1 MAELQNSP
9 VEFAIPEDIENW
21 VKLWEGHLKKPE
33 QFRAASGIQPKH
45 WVEAENV
52 LNSSTSLKIFLQ
64 LTQGTVSLAD
74 LNESDSAWPGAF
86 ASVRRHQEAICH
98 VDAALK
104 KRRASAI
111 QETRIP
117 RPRLAKTSIPGRYS
131 ETGLEATDLFGPGPS
146 GGMQAP
152 RPATSLEL
160 YPPTLDETIVNI
172 HLVLLLQELTN
183 LRRSSDIDCTITR
196 VRFNPKFGTNSFTA
210 VVDGVPMVR
219 YAKPAAVQMQETAE
233 AIGWLKQQTGGL
245 PQLKDAS
252 RLIIYQGR
260 HEVFLTLMTPGTR
273 YVEYL
278 ETTIPTTPEPETFL
292 KLKTFGPRDINQR
305 PDLEDLCPTLISLL
319 LAAEEAAQA

>member
-21 VKLWEGHLKKPE
+21 VKLWEGQ

-45 WVEAENV
+45 WAEAENV

-210 VVDGVPMVR
+210 VVDGVVQSKR
-219 YAKPAAVQMQETAE
+219 TKRAVQMQETAE

-245 PQLKDAS
+245 PQLKDES

-292 KLKTFGPRDINQR
+292 MLKTFGPRDINQR
-305 PDLEDLCPTLISLL
+305 PDLEALCPTLISLL

>member
-1 MAELQNSP
+1 M
-9 VEFAIPEDIENW
+9 
-21 VKLWEGHLKKPE
+21 
-33 QFRAASGIQPKH
+33 
-45 WVEAENV
+45 EAENV

-196 VRFNPKFGTNSFTA
+196 VRFNPNLGPTRSQPLSTGWCSQKEQK
-210 VVDGVPMVR
+210 GVLSILKVKPMVR

-245 PQLKDAS
+245 PQLKDA
-252 RLIIYQGR
+252 
-260 HEVFLTLMTPGTR
+260 R
-273 YVEYL
+273 YL
-278 ETTIPTTPEPETFL
+278 
-292 KLKTFGPRDINQR
+292 
-305 PDLEDLCPTLISLL
+305 
-319 LAAEEAAQA
+319 

>member
-21 VKLWEGHLKKPE
+21 VKLWEGH
-33 QFRAASGIQPKH
+33 
-45 WVEAENV
+45 
-52 LNSSTSLKIFLQ
+52 
-64 LTQGTVSLAD
+64 
-74 LNESDSAWPGAF
+74 SAWPGAF

-117 RPRLAKTSIPGRYS
+117 RPRLAETSIPGRYS

-146 GGMQAP
+146 GSMQAP

-196 VRFNPKFGTNSFTA
+196 VRFNTKFGTNSFTA
-210 VVDGVPMVR
+210 VVDGVVQSKRTKRVLSILKVKPMVR

-245 PQLKDAS
+245 PQLKDES

-305 PDLEDLCPTLISLL
+305 PDLEDLCPTLISFL

>member
-21 VKLWEGHLKKPE
+21 VKLWEGRKLKGKTLSK

-210 VVDGVPMVR
+210 VVDGV
-219 YAKPAAVQMQETAE
+219 VQSKRTKRGFIHFESE
-233 AIGWLKQQTGGL
+233 ANG
-245 PQLKDAS
+245 
-252 RLIIYQGR
+252 
-260 HEVFLTLMTPGTR
+260 
-273 YVEYL
+273 
-278 ETTIPTTPEPETFL
+278 
-292 KLKTFGPRDINQR
+292 
-305 PDLEDLCPTLISLL
+305 SLR
-319 LAAEEAAQA
+319 